1 MEKQDVIKVLEEL
14 RKQEKKNFEQGVD
27 LIINLKKIDIKKTPV
42 STFVSVPHKI
52 KERKICAFLNKKNSV
67 ADTITKDEFDGYK
80 EKKKVKKLARQYEF
94 FIASANLMPSI
105 ASVFGRVLGTAGK
118 MPSPQLGI
126 VTSEDSETIKNV
138 MGRINNNV
146 RVKAKEPSIKVLI
159 GKEKMSNDEIAE
171 NIIAVYN
178 AVLNILQIKN
188 DNVKSV
194 LIKFTMGKPKKILL
208 V

>member
-1 MEKQDVIKVLEEL
+1 MEKQDIIKVLEEL

-27 LIINLKKIDIKKTPV
+27 LIINLKKIDIKKTPL

-52 KERKICAFLNKKNSV
+52 KERKICAFLNKKSSI

-94 FIASANLMPSI
+94 FIASASLMPSV

-126 VTSEDSETIKNV
+126 VTSEDSETIKSV

-171 NIIAVYN
+171 NVTAVYN
-178 AVLNILQIKN
+178 AVLNILPIKN